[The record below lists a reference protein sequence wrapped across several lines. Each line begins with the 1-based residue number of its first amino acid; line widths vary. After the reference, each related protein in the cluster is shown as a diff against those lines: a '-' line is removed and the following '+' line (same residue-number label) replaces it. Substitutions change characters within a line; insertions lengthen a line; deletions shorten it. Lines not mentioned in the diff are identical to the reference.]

1 VETVDAHQAHKSR
14 RSKVVLA
21 GAVVAVVAVGAAG
34 VFAVSRFSG
43 AAEGGADSPS
53 ELGSALFAAMENEDL
68 LGATDLLLPGERD
81 LFRQPM
87 IDLVTELS
95 RLEVLTPEADLAKL
109 DGLDITLGRTSVSA
123 RATNVPDIVNVDLHA
138 DVTTTVDGNVFPIGD
153 VVTDNMDPDDVAEIR
168 GTVDTTTEELDESVT
183 AVEQDGRWYFSL
195 FYTVAEQAR
204 ADTDYEIPSEGIG
217 ADGAESPEAAFDLML
232 DRIAALD
239 VNGMIRALNPGE
251 AAALQRYAPLF
262 LEEAEAAV
270 TEAPVEFAVT
280 DRQFHVEGDGD
291 QRTVVIDGLTFTAH
305 EADEE
310 SDESQAVEIRIEGD
324 CTHLTVDDERFDV
337 CAGDTSSIPEVD
349 EFLAEAPAIEAF
361 VDSLGQAL
369 SDIEPIGIEV
379 REYDGAWFVS
389 PTATYTEAMLAVLRA
404 LDRQEIDELIEL
416 FEPAAD
422 EFFDQILGGFGEYEP
437 YPEDTSYG
445 DYSSDDSF
453 EVPTSLPELTS
464 DDAYYEVS
472 EDSAEASGAERCY
485 NETDAADATAC
496 FEQFVATGEI
506 DETFVPIALRFP
518 ECGYAET
525 SWNGGLYSMSD
536 ADFVAA
542 VEAVRPCFLALVEA
556 GTIEEYELP
565 SEIAHLECFEGRN
578 WYNVFD
584 DPEFDTRYYACLDA
598 ANSA

>member
-1 VETVDAHQAHKSR
+1 
-14 RSKVVLA
+14 
-21 GAVVAVVAVGAAG
+21 
-34 VFAVSRFSG
+34 
-43 AAEGGADSPS
+43 
-53 ELGSALFAAMENEDL
+53 
-68 LGATDLLLPGERD
+68 
-81 LFRQPM
+81 
-87 IDLVTELS
+87 
-95 RLEVLTPEADLAKL
+95 
-109 DGLDITLGRTSVSA
+109 
-123 RATNVPDIVNVDLHA
+123 
-138 DVTTTVDGNVFPIGD
+138 
-153 VVTDNMDPDDVAEIR
+153 
-168 GTVDTTTEELDESVT
+168 
-183 AVEQDGRWYFSL
+183 
-195 FYTVAEQAR
+195 
-204 ADTDYEIPSEGIG
+204 
-217 ADGAESPEAAFDLML
+217 
-232 DRIAALD
+232 
-239 VNGMIRALNPGE
+239 
-251 AAALQRYAPLF
+251 
-262 LEEAEAAV
+262 
-270 TEAPVEFAVT
+270 VT
-280 DRQFHVEGDGD
+280 DRQFHVEVDGD

-310 SDESQAVEIRIEGD
+310 SGESQAVEIRIEGD
-324 CTHLTVDDERFDV
+324 CTHLTIDDERFDV

-349 EFLAEAPAIEAF
+349 EFLADAPAIDAF
-361 VDSLGQAL
+361 VDSLGQTL